1 MTTPVRE
8 ARMGTYAIVIVAL
21 CVGINMI
28 DGYDIL
34 AVAYT
39 SPAFAREWALGPERI
54 GFLLSAGLAGIGLG
68 ALVFSFVADTI
79 GRRPVILICI
89 TLMTVGMVSTAFS
102 ESLTF
107 MACCRVLTGLGI
119 GGMAP
124 AAGTLAME
132 YSPPSRRTLSVA
144 LVVIGYPVGAT
155 LGGYVANALLAHLGW
170 RSVFAFGGLLSLL
183 LMPLLVWRMPESL
196 EFLTDRQPRNALAK
210 INRYRA
216 RLGLE
221 AAMALPAA
229 SDGARTNGR
238 LGDLARPP
246 LLRATIVL
254 CVAYAFFMF
263 SFYFILNW
271 ATKLITDMGL
281 ADAAGVSISTLMNLG
296 GIAGGLLLGLLSMRV
311 PLKGLAIGVVL
322 LMSVAIASFGS
333 LPADVM
339 LLGAASIVLG
349 FVMWAGSASA
359 YSMIA
364 LSYPPRVRASGIG
377 LVITVGRA
385 GSMLGPYTA
394 GVLLEAGMGR
404 GELTLLLAVPAAL
417 CAVLFAFVRPG
428 A

>member
-1 MTTPVRE
+1 
-8 ARMGTYAIVIVAL
+8 MGTYAIVIVAL
-21 CVGINMI
+21 CVAINLI

-39 SPAFAREWALGPERI
+39 SPAFAREWALGPERV

-89 TLMTVGMVSTAFS
+89 ALMTIGMVATAFS
-102 ESLTF
+102 ESLAF
-107 MACCRVLTGLGI
+107 MAACRVVTGLGI

-155 LGGYVANALLAHLGW
+155 LGGYIANALLAHFGW
-170 RSVFAFGGLLSLL
+170 RSVFAFGGLLSLM

-216 RLGLE
+216 RLRLE
-221 AAMALPAA
+221 PLAALPAA
-229 SDGARTNGR
+229 ASGAARANGR
-238 LGDLARPP
+238 LGDLVRPP
-246 LLRATIVL
+246 LQRATIVL
-254 CVAYAFFMF
+254 CLAYAGFMF

-271 ATKLITDMGL
+271 TTKLLTDMGL
-281 ADAAGVSISTLMNLG
+281 ADATGVSISTLMNLG
-296 GIAGGLLLGLLSMRV
+296 GIVGGLLLGILSIRV

-333 LPADVM
+333 LPPQAMV
-339 LLGAASIVLG
+339 LGAASIVLG
-349 FVMWAGSASA
+349 FFMWAGSASA
-359 YSMIA
+359 YSVIA

-404 GELTLLLAVPAAL
+404 GELTLLLAVPGAL
-417 CAVLFAFVRPG
+417 CALLFACVRPG

>member
-1 MTTPVRE
+1 
-8 ARMGTYAIVIVAL
+8 
-21 CVGINMI
+21 
-28 DGYDIL
+28 
-34 AVAYT
+34 
-39 SPAFAREWALGPERI
+39 
-54 GFLLSAGLAGIGLG
+54 
-68 ALVFSFVADTI
+68 
-79 GRRPVILICI
+79 
-89 TLMTVGMVSTAFS
+89 
-102 ESLTF
+102 
-107 MACCRVLTGLGI
+107 
-119 GGMAP
+119 
-124 AAGTLAME
+124 ME

-155 LGGYVANALLAHLGW
+155 LGGYVANALLAHFGW

-281 ADAAGVSISTLMNLG
+281 TDAAGVSISTLMNLG

-428 A
+428 ADRSQVPSVVEVRSRSAGVLAWPHGD